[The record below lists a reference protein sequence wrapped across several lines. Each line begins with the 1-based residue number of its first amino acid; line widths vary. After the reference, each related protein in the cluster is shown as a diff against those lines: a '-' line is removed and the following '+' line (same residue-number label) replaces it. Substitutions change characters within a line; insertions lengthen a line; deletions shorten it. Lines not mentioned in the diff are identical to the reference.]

1 MATVRLLVAGLVTSY
16 VFGSAAFAQ
25 PPVPQP
31 GPEHKKLKELEGT
44 WEAIIKAGP
53 DESKG
58 TVVYKMELG
67 GLWLTSE
74 FQGDFAGMKF
84 TGRGLDGYDPAKK
97 KYVGVWVDSWSTAP
111 LVMEGT
117 YDKDGKVLTMTG
129 EGPGPD
135 GSPMKY
141 KATTEHKDKDTME
154 WTMLMNGPDGK
165 EAPMMSITYKR
176 KKGAAASA
184 PAAKK

>member
-1 MATVRLLVAGLVTSY
+1 MVKVRSLVAAVVAGCVWAS
-16 VFGSAAFAQ
+16 VASAQ

-31 GPEHKKLKELEGT
+31 GPEHKKLKELEGAWDAT
-44 WEAIIKAGP
+44 IKAGP

-58 TVVYKMELG
+58 TVTYKMELG
-67 GLWLTSE
+67 GLWLASD
-74 FQGDFAGMKF
+74 FQGEFGGMKF

-111 LVMEGT
+111 LVLEGT
-117 YDKDGKVLTMTG
+117 YDKEGKVLTMTG

-135 GSPMKY
+135 GNPMKY
-141 KATTEHKDKDTME
+141 KATTEHKDKDTIE
-154 WTMLMNGPDGK
+154 WTMFMNGPDGK

-176 KKGAAASA
+176 KKAAAA